1 MQFGFEDLEGTTSG
15 LGYEPLYEQDRQH
28 AEDDE
33 HEASTEITPMFAI
46 SAPLAE
52 KPASVRICV
61 P

>member
-33 HEASTEITPMFAI
+33 HEEGIGDVERSHKHRERQFDH
-46 SAPLAE
+46 E
-52 KPASVRICV
+52 VR
-61 P
+61 